1 MRTLKKCPSF
11 LPVVALAVAA
21 LTMIVVGC
29 SSTAR
34 TPAQPADPPGSAA
47 GAPAATGVAAPAAA
61 DAAVVAAAPPSGSQL
76 WAERC
81 GQCHNIRDPGSYS
94 AAQWR
99 VAVHHMRFR
108 AFLTGQEERAITE
121 FLTAK

>member
-1 MRTLKKCPSF
+1 MRTLRRNQRS
-11 LPVVALAVAA
+11 LLAAALAVAA
-21 LTMIVVGC
+21 IAMIVGGC

-34 TPAQPADPPGSAA
+34 TPSPAADPPGTDPTAA
-47 GAPAATGVAAPAAA
+47 AAAPAAA
-61 DAAVVAAAPPSGSQL
+61 ETPAMAAALPKSGSQL